1 MTMQQFNL
9 GGTWV
14 QSIGGREIDYV
25 NIPGAFPPI
34 GACTLARTFD
44 LPWEASAK
52 QRIFLVTEGVLARA
66 AFVLNGQPIG
76 EAGPWATYRFELPAG
91 LLKPEGNLLQ
101 AHLRDLGEAFG
112 PMPGRR
118 FECGLPRA
126 IYLERRPTVYL
137 ASMTFH
143 AELSEERDV
152 AHCSVSV
159 EVDGQP
165 QRAAHVIMAEQET
178 GRVVAQADAR
188 PGQPA
193 EFDVEWPRLWSPTAP
208 NLYTLCATLP
218 NSDSLNEQ
226 VGIRTLEARGHDFYL
241 NGQRLVL
248 KGVCRHEFSTLSG
261 YAMPEAEVRNEL
273 ARIKHAG
280 FNYIRLVHS
289 PHAPCVPRIAAEL
302 GLLVSEEPG
311 TCWQDL
317 SKPEIAA
324 PAVEC
329 LMRTVQRDRN
339 VPSVFAFLIYN
350 ECNPNVDYAVQQ
362 AQACRTISPGCLLGM
377 ADCSGQNDAIK
388 AMVHAADLSFYGINC
403 YATFPN
409 EYEQRMAIFDDRP
422 LVFTEWGGVLGQGNA
437 RQLKELCDGFV
448 LHSQADEPLRLAG
461 CSFWAWADYPEYSR
475 PLPAAWDGWTIEGLT
490 DQQAHPKPDLA
501 ILSQMC
507 FDMDHP
513 PLAPAPRVEVLLK
526 APRRDEHWQTVSL
539 EAVTGDQTALEAT
552 IDQWRASHPRPSPW
566 VLQRTDQPAPRPRFG
581 RLLVDGIPFACRD
594 LTQEAH
600 PLLLGAGREEVLIPV
615 NRVVRALAVLGH
627 VTAINGYP
635 YSTISSVFS
644 AHPGTEPARPA
655 GAPAAEYVFE
665 FEDEAVTQG
674 LRHGYEILRG
684 NDICRYWMSA
694 PRAAFTRPAVRCVV
708 HPSFEVLRADLWE
721 RRFATPRFLRAIRWR
736 LLDPEAILMLFGL
749 SVEIAE

>member
-1 MTMQQFNL
+1 MNQFSL
-9 GGTWV
+9 GGTWA
-14 QSIGGREIDYV
+14 QSVRGRQIDYV
-25 NIPGAFPPI
+25 TIPGAFPPI
-34 GACTLARTFD
+34 GECTLARTFD
-44 LPWEASAK
+44 LPWPSDAK
-52 QRIFLVTEGVLARA
+52 HRLFLVTEGVLAKA
-66 AFVLNGQPIG
+66 TFVLNGQPIG
-76 EAGPWATYRFELPAG
+76 EAGPWATYRYELPAG
-91 LLKPEGNLLQ
+91 LLKPAGNMLE

-118 FECGLPRA
+118 FACGLPRE
-126 IYLERRPTVYL
+126 IYLERRPLVYL
-137 ASMTFH
+137 AGMTFQ
-143 AELSEERDV
+143 AELNEERDT

-159 EVDGQP
+159 EIDGQI
-165 QRAAHVIMAEQET
+165 QRAAHVILAEKET
-178 GRVVAQADAR
+178 GRVVAQGEAHAD
-188 PGQPA
+188 QPA
-193 EFDVEWPRLWSPTAP
+193 EFDVTWPRLWSPEAP
-208 NLYTLCATLP
+208 NLYTLSATLP
-218 NSDSLNEQ
+218 NSDTLTEQ
-226 VGIRTLEARGHDFYL
+226 VGIRKLEVRERDFYL

-248 KGVCRHEFSTLSG
+248 KGVCRHEFTTLSG
-261 YAMPEAEVRNEL
+261 YAVPEAEVRTEL

-289 PHAPCVPRIAAEL
+289 PHAACVPRIAAEL

-317 SKPEIAA
+317 SQPAIAA

-339 VPSVFAFLIYN
+339 VPSIFAFLIYN

-362 AQACRTISPGCLLGM
+362 AQACRSISPGCLLGM

-388 AMVHAADLSFYGINC
+388 AMVQAADLSFYGINC

-422 LVFTEWGGVLGQGNA
+422 LVFTEWGGVLGQGNP

-448 LHSQADEPLRLAG
+448 LHTQADEPLRLAG

-507 FDMDHP
+507 FEMDHP
-513 PLAPAPRVEVLLK
+513 PLAPAPHVEVLLK
-526 APRRDEHWQTVSL
+526 APRREGVWQPVSL
-539 EAVTGDQTALEAT
+539 QSIEGDQSALEAC
-552 IDQWRASHPRPSPW
+552 IDQWRQSHTRPSPW
-566 VLQRTDQPAPRPRFG
+566 VMQRTGQPAPRPRFG
-581 RLLVDGIPFACRD
+581 RLLVDGIEFACRD
-594 LTQEAH
+594 VDTEAH
-600 PLLLGAGREEVLIPV
+600 PLLLGTGRTEVVIPV
-615 NRVVRALAVLGH
+615 NQTVRALTVLGH

-665 FEDEAVTQG
+665 FADGTLVQP
-674 LRHGYEILRG
+674 LRHGDEILRG
-684 NDICRYWMSA
+684 NDICRYWMTE
-694 PRAAFTRPAVRCVV
+694 PRATCTRPAVRAVV
-708 HPSFEVLRADLWE
+708 HPSYEVLRADLWE
-721 RRFATPRFLRAIRWR
+721 RCLEAPRFLRAIRWH